1 MSRFLGQLVPPILK
15 PVLKRTLRRRRW
27 RRRVPQLGVPIL
39 SRGSYRVEF
48 TRVELAGELYLVPR
62 YAVHRPACQAVLSG
76 RRYEPLTHD
85 LVRDLLSAR
94 GGDLI
99 HAGTFFG
106 DMLPSFSRRC
116 PGTVY
121 AFEPVLENYLLA
133 KLSIEQNDL
142 ANVAIFNA
150 GLGSG
155 LSIARVD
162 TGEQAGP
169 HQGGASHMAEKGQR
183 TCLMTIDSLGLAD
196 VSVIQLDV
204 ERFELEAL
212 RGAVQTIEA
221 CRPTILIED
230 NSENCGDF
238 LRGLSY
244 VYAGSVPGLRVWATA
259 SNQMGIRH
267 ILREVLGHTRKPVRK
282 AG

>member
-1 MSRFLGQLVPPILK
+1 M
-15 PVLKRTLRRRRW
+15 
-27 RRRVPQLGVPIL
+27 
-39 SRGSYRVEF
+39 
-48 TRVELAGELYLVPR
+48 VPR
-62 YAVHRPACQAVLSG
+62 YAVHRPACQAILSG
-76 RRYEPLTHD
+76 RRYEPITHD
-85 LVRDLLSAR
+85 LVHALLSAR
-94 GGDLI
+94 GGNLI

-106 DMLPSFSRRC
+106 DMLPSFSRTC

-142 ANVAIFNA
+142 GNVVIFNA

-155 LSIARVD
+155 LSVALVD

-169 HQGGASHMAEKGQR
+169 HRGGSSRMAEKGQR
-183 TCLMTIDSLGLAD
+183 TCLMTIDSLGLED

-204 ERFELEAL
+204 EGFELEAL
-212 RGAVQTIEA
+212 RGAAQSIET
-221 CRPTILIED
+221 CHPTILVED

-238 LRGLSY
+238 LRTLSY
-244 VYAGSVPGLRVWATA
+244 VYAGSVPGLHVWAAT
-259 SNQMGIRH
+259 SNEVGIRR
-267 ILREVLGHTRKPVRK
+267 ILWEVAGDARKDARK